1 MAPRKNQNVGEN
13 AAAKKQYERDKLNSR
28 LKRIAKM
35 RKELRHLEGAL
46 NHIEHLVRA
55 PSTPL
60 AALRSVAVPFR
71 GWTQSVVESYVI
83 LEHVI
88 STKADAT
95 LAMKTLSGLVSAT
108 ADLYAPRVIEPDP
121 VDYVDPMDRMDVG
134 SSGRMEPRRDMDPME
149 RP

>member
-1 MAPRKNQNVGEN
+1 VAPRKNQNVGEN

-83 LEHVI
+83 LEHVLSAKDDAKFAMQAITNTI
-88 STKADAT
+88 SE
-95 LAMKTLSGLVSAT
+95 T
-108 ADLYAPRVIEPDP
+108 AYLYARGPVRYDGDDAGGRQLNRGEYVEPLSQIE
-121 VDYVDPMDRMDVG
+121 RLG
-134 SSGRMEPRRDMDPME
+134 
-149 RP
+149 